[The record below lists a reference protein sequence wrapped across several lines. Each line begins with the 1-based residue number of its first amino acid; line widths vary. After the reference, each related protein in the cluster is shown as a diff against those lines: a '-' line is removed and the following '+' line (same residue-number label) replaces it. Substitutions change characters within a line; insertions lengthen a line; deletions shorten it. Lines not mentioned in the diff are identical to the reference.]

1 MTGRAAGGRVA
12 AAVVASAALA
22 VRRAP
27 DHRSEMR
34 SQLLTGEVVRRLD
47 TAGGGAWWRVR
58 NASDGYEG
66 WVRGWGLVPASLR
79 RAVSWQERATLRVA
93 VPIVELTA
101 RPGGGVAVGPLFL
114 NARVIPGRRAR
125 GRIEVELPD
134 GRRGYG
140 PRRAFAAGNHRP
152 PGLERRVRSLLGVP
166 YLWGGRTP
174 AGYDCSGY
182 VQQVLAEHGV
192 ALPRDAWQQAR
203 ACRPLRGGE
212 PAGPGDLIFFGPPRG
227 RISHVGLVLGGEW
240 FTDCRGRVR
249 LVSADPSNPL
259 CDKTLMD
266 QIRGRG
272 RPGGASAG
280 LNSA

>member
-1 MTGRAAGGRVA
+1 MTARSAGGRAA
-12 AAVVASAALA
+12 AAVVASAALD

-34 SQLLTGEVVRRLD
+34 SQLLTGEVVRRLAS
-47 TAGGGAWWRVR
+47 TAGGAWWRVR
-58 NASDGYEG
+58 NTADGYEG
-66 WVRGWGLVPASLR
+66 WVRSWGLVPASSR
-79 RAVSWQERATLRVA
+79 RAAVWRERATLRVA
-93 VPIVELTA
+93 APIVELTA
-101 RPGGGVAVGPLFL
+101 RPGGGAAVGPLFL
-114 NARVIPGRRAR
+114 NARVIPGRRA
-125 GRIEVELPD
+125 GRAIEVELPD

-140 PRRAFAAGNHRP
+140 PRHAFAAEGRRRD
-152 PGLERRVRSLLGVP
+152 GLERRVRSLLGAP

-203 ACRPLRGGE
+203 ACRPLRADE
-212 PAGPGDLIFFGPPRG
+212 RAGPGDLIFFGPPRG
-227 RISHVGLVLGGEW
+227 RISHVGLALGGDW

-249 LVSADPSNPL
+249 LVSADPGNPL
-259 CDKTLMD
+259 CDKELIA

-272 RPGGASAG
+272 RPGRTPG
-280 LNSA
+280 